1 MKIILKHAEG
11 SLWMADSDSHVTIDF
26 PVLTPAVLI

>member
-1 MKIILKHAEG
+1 MKIMLKNVEV
-11 SLWMADSDSHVTIDF
+11 SLGMADSDSHATIDF